1 MAPPTLSVTY
11 RRLRSHNA
19 DFEQSIFAS
28 KRRHEVDASQYPQH
42 DKM

>member
-1 MAPPTLSVTY
+1 MTY
-11 RRLRSHNA
+11 CRLRSRNA

-28 KRRHEVDASQYPQH
+28 KRRHEVDASQYPLH